1 MSKRQR
7 GSIPPFTRVEHD
19 TKQQSA
25 YRQIRDAMMTGGFR
39 PGQRVS
45 IRAVAGA
52 MGISAMPVREAMWRL
67 EAQGALVLLP
77 ERAFAVPG
85 LNKGA
90 LRELRDVRLALEG
103 LATERAAENLE
114 PGELDRISD
123 IREQM
128 DDAARAE
135 EHRAY
140 LNLNQAF
147 HFAIYAGAK
156 SPLLTDMIESLWLR
170 IGPYLNLIFDDKG
183 HRKRS
188 SDDHRK
194 AEEALL
200 ERDGEAARRAIE
212 SDISGGLEDLFSRL
226 PETAPDPG
234 GGGEWTGGDSA

>member
-1 MSKRQR
+1 MTKSQR

-25 YRQIRDAMMTGGFR
+25 YRQIREAMMTGGFQ

-45 IRAVAGA
+45 IRAVARA

-85 LNKGA
+85 LDKGQ
-90 LRELRDVRLALEG
+90 LRQLRDVRLALEG
-103 LATERAAENLE
+103 LATERAAENLDAE
-114 PGELDRISD
+114 ELDHVSD
-123 IREQM
+123 IRQQM
-128 DDAARAE
+128 DHAAQAE

-147 HFAIYAGAK
+147 HFAIYAGAR
-156 SPLLTDMIESLWLR
+156 SPLLTDMIGSLWLR
-170 IGPYLNLIFDDKG
+170 IGPYLNLIFDDKA

-188 SDDHRK
+188 SDAHRR

-200 ERDGEAARRAIE
+200 KRDGAAARRAIE
-212 SDISGGLEDLFSRL
+212 SDISGGLEDLLSRL
-226 PETAPDPG
+226 PETTPDPG
-234 GGGEWTGGDSA
+234 GADD